1 MREILF
7 RGKPKDKEQFNAF
20 GIAWVKYC
28 FNGFVY
34 GSLKGDCK

>member
-1 MREILF
+1 MRNYLF